1 MSTTIDERVVEMRFD
16 NKHFESNVATS
27 MSTLDKLKQKLN
39 LSGASKGLEDI
50 ESASKKVNMSGLGGA
65 VDTVKAKFSALD
77 VVAVTA
83 LANITNQAV
92 NAGKRMV
99 SALTIDPVI
108 SGFKEYET
116 QINSVQTILANTS
129 SKGTTIDDVTAA
141 LDELNK
147 YADLTIYNFTEM
159 TRNIGTFTAAGIDLD
174 TSVNAIQGIANLAA
188 VSGSTSQQASVAMYQ
203 LSQALSSGTVRLM
216 DWNSVVNAGMGGEVF
231 QNALKETSRLLGT
244 GADAAIEASGSFRE
258 SLSKGWLTAEVLT
271 ETLKKFTTTGANEYV
286 AEYTGL
292 SVDAVEA
299 ALANAKAQYGEANA
313 IEEASKALA
322 EKSGKNKDE
331 IKSVLEMAQT
341 ATDAATK
348 VKTFSQLWDVM
359 KEAAQSGWAKTW
371 QIIIGDFEEAKA
383 LLTPLSD
390 FFTNI
395 INKMSDWRNN
405 LLESALGKGF
415 SNLTEKINGM
425 LTPAAKAA
433 ETVTKVSGAIADLGD
448 IVDRVIRGE
457 FGNGEDRF
465 NALTEAGRNY
475 YEIQNKV
482 NETLGCGF
490 RYSEDQIASQNKLL
504 GKQKE
509 AADSVSDATEATSEL
524 QEETVKLTD
533 AQKDQIKS
541 LIKLSDAELRAKGY
555 TDKQIE
561 AFRKLRSTAE
571 KLGIPLD
578 DFIDNLDE
586 INGRW
591 LLINSFKNIGQALI
605 KVFKAI
611 GGAWRRIFD
620 PVQSDQ
626 IFNIIAAI
634 HKFTAS
640 LIPTDR
646 QVALL
651 AKTFKGLFAI
661 LDIVKTI
668 IGGGIRIAFKVL
680 SSILKAF
687 DLNIL
692 DVTARIGDAL
702 VAFRDWLLEGNAL
715 AKGFN
720 WLISKISI
728 LVEKFKEWFN
738 VFKQTP
744 AVKKLI
750 DAIKAIGEAF
760 NKLTSGEI
768 NLSEFAAS
776 LGKNLA
782 KALRSLPGIALQ
794 IGKDFIAGF
803 QNGIGDSV
811 SGIID
816 KIKTFCINFVNAFKE
831 SLGVQSPSWKAYD
844 TAVDFFQ
851 GFINGSKK
859 VIGKV
864 IDVLKKIGEEIVKVF
879 KSFWDFI
886 TDESGNI
893 EWGKIFAGGM
903 IVAMLL
909 IVKKLVNAFD
919 ILTGGLQGIN
929 NILYNAGNA
938 LKSFS
943 KVLNG
948 IAWDLKA
955 KALLKMAISIGILVA
970 AILVLTQID
979 DIGKL
984 WNAVGVIAVLAL
996 ILVGLAVAMS
1006 KLSDASISL
1015 TKKEGLKVDNIV
1027 SSLIQI
1033 GITIA
1038 LLALTV
1044 KMIGDMEPEKAERGF
1059 KGLAGIAIGLIAFAA
1074 AMGGISR
1081 YGNNVNDVGKMIKK
1095 IAIAMLL
1102 MVLVCKLAGSLSAEQ
1117 MLKGAAFA
1125 TAFAIFV
1132 ISIAKV
1138 AKSAGNNV
1146 SKVGGMVIKL
1156 SIAMLLMIGVCK
1168 LAGKLSAEEML
1179 KGATFAAGFVIF
1191 VAALVKVTKI
1201 GKKQKL
1207 AELSGLVLSIS
1218 FSLLL
1223 LVGVCKLIGMLSV
1236 EEMLKGAVFV
1246 AGFVVLLKSLVSAL
1260 KIGEKE
1266 QIANVTGTI
1275 LAISTAIGILA
1286 AISILLSFMDLASL
1300 AKGITAVS
1308 ILSAMMALIVR
1319 GLKDAKDVKRSL
1331 IAMTVAI
1338 VLMVGAVVALS
1349 FIDSDDLVG
1358 AIVAMNS
1365 LMLCFALMIKVT
1377 EKAKNTKQMVRTLY
1391 AMVGIIVVLAGIIA
1405 LLSLLDLQKVIPVAL
1420 SLSLLLLAFAASIK
1434 IMNEVKLSKT
1444 VTKNLQLMILVM
1456 LEIAA
1461 ILSAMSFLPSPINMI
1476 PSAIAIGIL
1485 LNTLATSML
1494 IMSKAKGNYKMTFV
1508 QLQSMAL
1515 VMLEIAAI
1523 LSIMSLLNVEASIS
1537 SAIAI
1542 GILMN
1547 LMATA
1552 CLIVSRIPSAAAIDG
1567 AWGLAAFIGIMAA
1580 VVAAA
1585 GAISLIPG
1593 VDKLLAG
1600 GGEVL
1605 GLIGL
1610 AIGKFVGGIV
1620 AGIAGGI
1627 FYILPQLGIALSSFA
1642 ICAQPFINIVSGLD
1656 ASVIAGAGYL
1666 TGAILALSVAGFISG
1681 IMKILSLGQSSLA
1694 KLGVEL
1700 CIFGTYAKTFFDT
1713 IKGVDSTA
1721 VEAVT
1726 NTANMILA
1734 LTASEFLSTLTE
1746 KFGGSVDFSSIGQ
1759 NLMTFGKAVVDF
1771 SDTISGKIDSDA
1783 VKAASDAGALLVE
1796 LNKSL
1801 PRSGGLMQDI
1811 IGEQDFEKFA
1821 IACRAFAKCILDI
1834 NEILR
1839 QEGFEVESEKLE
1851 QLATAGSH
1859 FSELNDSLPRSG
1871 GIAQD
1876 FAGEKDLAAFGVA
1889 CRAFAK
1895 CILDINEILR
1905 QEGFE
1910 VESEKLE
1917 QLATAGSHFSEL
1929 NDSLPRSGGI
1939 AQDFA
1944 GEKDLAA
1951 FGVACRAFATCLL
1964 DINEV
1969 LSQEGFAIESEKI
1982 GQLIVAGNK
1991 FSDMNNAIPKQGGIA
2006 QAFAGEKDLAAFGI
2020 ACKAFIEAMLTATSS
2035 MNGAAID
2042 ADALDS
2048 IIAMGGKMNEFQS
2061 TLPSVG
2067 GVVEWF
2073 AGRSDLEAFGK
2084 GIQAFAIGMQ
2094 ELSQC
2099 GTINLNTL
2107 NSLFDVGGKMN
2118 EFQSTLPSVGGVVEW
2133 FAGRS
2138 DLEAFGKGIQAFA
2151 DGMLKLQQCEGF
2163 DIKKIQDIIDAG
2175 GKLGELQN
2183 SLEGSVGGVVSWWN
2197 GQRQNLE
2204 TFGKGIQ
2211 AFADGMLKLQQ
2222 CEGLDIEKIQNV
2234 IDAGGK
2240 LGELQ
2245 NSLEGSVGGVVSWW
2259 NGQQENLGTFGTS
2272 IGLFADGML
2281 KLQQCEGFDES
2292 AIATIAAAGESLN
2305 TLQGKLEGTVGG
2317 VVSWW
2322 NGQQENLGTFG
2333 TSIGL
2338 FADGMIKLQECAIT
2352 RGTITG
2358 IEMAA
2363 YRLKALSESF
2373 EEFDS
2378 GDFDD
2383 FTSYITDFAEVLLK
2397 FSTKATEIDVA
2408 SISTAI
2414 ATANRLKTF
2423 ISQLAD
2429 LDTSGV
2435 SNFEEAENIGDQM
2448 KSYAGKIADIDAE
2461 LISSSITSAYRL
2473 KNLISGL
2480 AGLNTSG
2487 VKNFKPDSIATS
2499 IKTYAN
2505 AISGVNVG
2513 YVLNSIIA
2521 AERLKKFISSLAEI
2535 NTSGVSS
2542 FKNAINQLATI
2553 SIANVVKEFSEA
2565 SSKLTAF
2572 GATMINGLV
2581 KGMSS
2586 RLHVVTETITKLL
2599 TAMITSISS
2608 KTPLFQKAGNS
2619 LAGKVVDGAKTQK
2632 DAMKS
2637 AGKNLGSGLVNGIK
2651 AKWDAAYNA
2660 GYTLG
2665 QKAVQG
2671 EKDGQQ
2677 SKSPSKLTTKAGK
2690 WLGEGLIIGMERMGS
2705 SVYNAGKD
2713 MGGNAVNATRSAMTA
2728 ILEALNSDVDAQ
2740 PTIRPVIDLTDVKT
2754 GASAISG
2761 MLSKTQTLGVR
2772 TNLNAINT
2780 AINNKLQNGSNDD
2793 IISAINKL
2801 GEGLDANRGDT
2812 YNFGDITYD
2821 DGSNVSEAVQ
2831 TLVRAARIG
2840 RRV

>member
-1 MSTTIDERVVEMRFD
+1 MSMTVDERVVEMRFD
-16 NKHFESNVATS
+16 NKHFESNVAKS

-39 LSGASKGLEDI
+39 LSGASKGLEEIDA
-50 ESASKKVNMSGLGGA
+50 ASKKVNMSGLGGA

-99 SALTIDPVI
+99 SALTIDPI
-108 SGFKEYET
+108 MSGFREYET

-159 TRNIGTFTAAGIDLD
+159 TRNIGTFTAAGIDLE
-174 TSVNAIQGIANLAA
+174 TSVSAIQGIANLAA

-203 LSQALSSGTVRLM
+203 LSQALASGTVKLM

-258 SLSKGWLTAEVLT
+258 SLHKGWLTAEVLT

-341 ATDAATK
+341 ATNAATK

-395 INKMSDWRNN
+395 INKMSDWRNK
-405 LLESALGKGF
+405 LLESALGKSF

-509 AADSVSDATEATSEL
+509 AADSVSDATEATSES

-533 AQKDQIKS
+533 AQKDQIKT
-541 LIKLSDAELRAKGY
+541 LIKLSDAELKAKGY
-555 TDKQIE
+555 TDEQIE
-561 AFRKLRSTAE
+561 AFRELRSTAE

-591 LLINSFKNIGQALI
+591 LLINSFKNVGQALI

-646 QVALL
+646 QAALL
-651 AKTFKGLFAI
+651 TKTFKGLFAI
-661 LDIVKTI
+661 LDIIKTI
-668 IGGGIRIAFKVL
+668 VGGGIRIAFKVL
-680 SSILKAF
+680 TAVLNTF

-692 DVTARIGDAL
+692 DVTAKIGDAL

-720 WLISKISI
+720 WLISKIPV

-744 AVKKLI
+744 AVQKLV

-768 NLSEFAAS
+768 SLSEFAVS
-776 LGKNLA
+776 LGRNLA
-782 KALRSLPGIALQ
+782 KALKSLPGIALQ

-831 SLGVQSPSWKAYD
+831 ALGVQSPSWKAYD

-851 GFINGSKK
+851 GFINGAKK

-864 IDVLKKIGEEIVKVF
+864 IDVLKKIGEQIVKVF
-879 KSFWDFI
+879 KSLWDFI

-909 IVKKLVNAFD
+909 IIKKLVNAFD
-919 ILTGGLQGIN
+919 ILAGGLQGIN

-943 KVLNG
+943 KVLDG

-1015 TKKEGLKVDNIV
+1015 TKEGLKVDNIV

-1059 KGLAGIAIGLIAFAA
+1059 KGLAGIAIGLIVFAA

-1081 YGNNVNDVGKMIKK
+1081 YSNNINDAGKMMKK

-1102 MVLVCKLAGSLSAEQ
+1102 MVLVCKLVGNLSAEQ

-1125 TAFAIFV
+1125 TAFAIFA
-1132 ISIAKV
+1132 IAIAKV
-1138 AKSAGNNV
+1138 ANSAGDNV

-1156 SIAMLLMIGVCK
+1156 SIAMLLMISVCK

-1179 KGATFAAGFVIF
+1179 KGAAFVAGFVIF

-1201 GKKQKL
+1201 GDEQKL
-1207 AELSGLVLSIS
+1207 AELSGLVISIS

-1236 EEMLKGAVFV
+1236 EEMFKGAAFV
-1246 AGFVVLLKSLVSAL
+1246 AGFVVLLKVLVSVL

-1266 QIANVTGTI
+1266 QIAKVTGTI
-1275 LAISTAIGILA
+1275 LAMSTAIGILA
-1286 AISILLSFMDLASL
+1286 VISILLSFMDLTSL

-1308 ILSAMMALIVR
+1308 ILSAMMALMVR

-1349 FIDSDDLVG
+1349 FIDGADVAG

-1365 LMLCFALMIKVT
+1365 LMLCFAVMIKIT

-1391 AMVGIIVVLAGIIA
+1391 AMVGVIVVLAGIIA
-1405 LLSLLDLQKVIPVAL
+1405 LLSLLDPQKVIPVAL
-1420 SLSLLLLAFAASIK
+1420 SLSSLLLAFAASIK

-1461 ILSAMSFLPSPINMI
+1461 ILSAMSFLPNPINMI
-1476 PSAIAIGIL
+1476 PSAVAIGIL
-1485 LNTLATSML
+1485 LNALATSML

-1552 CLIVSRIPSAAAIDG
+1552 CLIVSKIPSAAAIDG
-1567 AWGLAAFIGIMAA
+1567 ALGLAAFIGIMAA
-1580 VVAAA
+1580 VVAVA

-1627 FYILPQLGIALSSFA
+1627 FSILPQLGIALSGFA
-1642 ICAQPFINIVSGLD
+1642 IGAQPFINIVSGLD

-1681 IMKILSLGQSSLA
+1681 VMKILSLGQSSLA
-1694 KLGVEL
+1694 KLGLEL
-1700 CIFGTYAKTFFDT
+1700 YIFGTYAKAFFDT
-1713 IKGVDSTA
+1713 IKGIDSTA

-1734 LTASEFLSTLTE
+1734 LTVSEFLSTLTE

-1759 NLMTFGKAVVDF
+1759 NLKTFGKAVVDF

-1783 VKAASDAGALLVE
+1783 VKAASDAGALLAE

-1851 QLATAGSH
+1851 QLAIAGSH

-1910 VESEKLE
+1910 VESKKLE

-1951 FGVACRAFATCLL
+1951 FGVACRAFAKCIL

-1982 GQLIVAGNK
+1982 GQLIAAGNK

-2006 QAFAGEKDLAAFGI
+2006 QTFAGEKDLAAFGI

-2035 MNGAAID
+2035 MNGATID

-2073 AGRSDLEAFGK
+2073 AGRKDLEAFGK

-2099 GTINLNTL
+2099 GTINLGTL
-2107 NSLFDVGGKMN
+2107 NSLFNVGGKMN

-2151 DGMLKLQQCEGF
+2151 DGMLKLQQCEGL
-2163 DIKKIQDIIDAG
+2163 DIEKIQDVIDAG
-2175 GKLGELQN
+2175 GKIGELQN
-2183 SLEGSVGGVVSWWN
+2183 SLEGSVGG
-2197 GQRQNLE
+2197 
-2204 TFGKGIQ
+2204 F
-2211 AFADGMLKLQQ
+2211 
-2222 CEGLDIEKIQNV
+2222 
-2234 IDAGGK
+2234 
-2240 LGELQ
+2240 
-2245 NSLEGSVGGVVSWW
+2245 VSWW

-2338 FADGMIKLQECAIT
+2338 FADGMIKLQKCTIT
-2352 RGTITG
+2352 RDTITG

-2383 FTSYITDFAEVLLK
+2383 FTSYITDFAEVLSE
-2397 FSTKATEIDVA
+2397 FSTKATEIDIA
-2408 SISTAI
+2408 SIGTAI

-2435 SNFEEAENIGDQM
+2435 SNFEEVENVGDQM
-2448 KSYAGKIADIDAE
+2448 KSYAGKVADIDAE

-2480 AGLNTSG
+2480 VGLDTSG
-2487 VKNFKPDSIATS
+2487 VNNFNPDSIATS

-2553 SIANVVKEFSEA
+2553 SIANVVKAFSGA
-2565 SSKLTAF
+2565 SSKLMAS

-2586 RLHVVTETITKLL
+2586 RLHVVTETITNLL

-2608 KTPLFQKAGNS
+2608 KISLFQKAGIS
-2619 LAGKVVDGAKTQK
+2619 IARKVVDGAKTQK

-2677 SKSPSKLTTKAGK
+2677 SESPSKLTTKAGK
-2690 WLGEGLIIGMERMGS
+2690 WLGEGLIIGMERMGR

-2713 MGGNAVNATRSAMTA
+2713 MGGNAVDATRSAMTT

>member
-16 NKHFESNVATS
+16 NKHFESNVAES

-39 LSGASKGLEDI
+39 LSGASKGLEEIDA
-50 ESASKKVNMSGLGGA
+50 ASKKVNMSGLGGA

-77 VVAVTA
+77 VIAVTA
-83 LANITNQAV
+83 LANITNSAV
-92 NAGKRMV
+92 NAGKKLV
-99 SALTIDPVI
+99 KSLSIDQLTA
-108 SGFKEYET
+108 GFQKFSDKTTSVATLQAQGNAIEDVNDQLDHLNWFTDET
-116 QINSVQTILANTS
+116 S
-129 SKGTTIDDVTAA
+129 
-141 LDELNK
+141 
-147 YADLTIYNFTEM
+147 YNFTDM
-159 TRNIGTFTAAGIDLD
+159 VSNIAKFTATGKELNE
-174 TSVNAIQGIANLAA
+174 SVDAMEGIATWAA
-188 VSGSTSQQASVAMYQ
+188 LSGQNASTASRAMYQ
-203 LSQALSSGTVRLM
+203 LSQAMGAGVMRLE
-216 DWNSVVNAGMGGEVF
+216 DYKSI
-231 QNALKETSRLLGT
+231 QNASMDTEEFRQKCI
-244 GADAAIEASGSFRE
+244 DAAISLGTLKDNGDGTYKSLVAGASDTSFSISQFARN
-258 SLSKGWLTAEVLT
+258 LTDGMWLTDKVMMKVFNNYSSAVDGIYNAAE
-271 ETLKKFTTTGANEYV
+271 ETGKLASEIIDEIHTKADELKTDTMT
-286 AEYTGL
+286 
-292 SVDAVEA
+292 D
-299 ALANAKAQYGEANA
+299 
-313 IEEASKALA
+313 EEAINTAIKELGYTLEDGSLQFDSFGLKA
-322 EKSGKNKDE
+322 
-331 IKSVLEMAQT
+331 
-341 ATDAATK
+341 
-348 VKTFSQLWDVM
+348 F
-359 KEAAQSGWAKTW
+359 EAAQKARTFRDAIDATKDAVSTGWMKTFEIIFGNAEQATELWTYLANTLWDIFAAGSEVRNTILEFGLNFSKPWKSITDKLDKAKSGIKKVTDTVENVGNVVKATTDKLEYFQDIVNKVWR
-371 QIIIGDFEEAKA
+371 GDYNNVGDDQDRFD
-383 LLTPLSD
+383 LLTKSGYNPQVVQELV
-390 FFTNI
+390 
-395 INKMSDWRNN
+395 NK
-405 LLESALGKGF
+405 GYQYK
-415 SNLTEKINGM
+415 LTIE
-425 LTPAAKAA
+425 
-433 ETVTKVSGAIADLGD
+433 D
-448 IVDRVIRGE
+448 I
-457 FGNGEDRF
+457 
-465 NALTEAGRNY
+465 
-475 YEIQNKV
+475 
-482 NETLGCGF
+482 
-490 RYSEDQIASQNKLL
+490 
-504 GKQKE
+504 E
-509 AADSVSDATEATSEL
+509 AAHKKYGVTLENTTTETKKSTEATDEFTASYG
-524 QEETVKLTD
+524 KLTD
-533 AQKDQIKS
+533 EQLEQAG
-541 LIKLSDAELRAKGY
+541 LTE
-555 TDKQIE
+555 
-561 AFRKLRSTAE
+561 
-571 KLGIPLD
+571 
-578 DFIDNLDE
+578 DE
-586 INGRW
+586 ISLYKALEKEADRLGTTVGDLAKEMSENDGRT
-591 LLINSFKNIGQALI
+591 LLIDSFKNALDGFLGIITAIKSAFSEIFYPAGVGELAIKLYGLVKSLNAFSEKLRLTDKDTGELNETGQKLQ
-605 KVFKAI
+605 
-611 GGAWRRIFD
+611 R
-620 PVQSDQ
+620 
-626 IFNIIAAI
+626 
-634 HKFTAS
+634 
-640 LIPTDR
+640 
-646 QVALL
+646 
-651 AKTFKGLFAI
+651 TFKGIFAI
-661 LDIVKTI
+661 LNIVTNI
-668 IGGGIRIAFKVL
+668 VGGGFKAVFRVL
-680 SSILKAF
+680 SAVLKAF
-687 DLNIL
+687 DLDIL
-692 DVTARIGDAL
+692 DVTASIGDCL
-702 VAFRDWLLEGNAL
+702 VKFRDWMFETSPFAKAIDWL
-715 AKGFN
+715 ADK
-720 WLISKISI
+720 LVIISN
-728 LVEKFKEWFN
+728 KFKSWFA
-738 VFKQTP
+738 VFKETP
-744 AVKKLI
+744 AVQKFVK
-750 DAIKAIGEAF
+750 AIKAIGEAF

-811 SGIID
+811 SEIID

-851 GFINGSKK
+851 GFINGAKK

-864 IDVLKKIGEEIVKVF
+864 IDVLKKIGEQIVKVF
-879 KSFWDFI
+879 KSLWDFI
-886 TDESGNI
+886 TDESGNV

-909 IVKKLVNAFD
+909 IIKKLVNAFD
-919 ILTGGLQGIN
+919 ILAGGLQGIN

-1102 MVLVCKLAGSLSAEQ
+1102 MVLVCKLAGNLSAEQ
-1117 MLKGAAFA
+1117 MLKGAAFT
-1125 TAFAIFV
+1125 TAFAIFT
-1132 ISIAKV
+1132 IAIAKV
-1138 AKSAGNNV
+1138 ANSAGDNV

-1156 SIAMLLMIGVCK
+1156 SVAMLLMISVCK

-1179 KGATFAAGFVIF
+1179 KGAAFAAGFVIF

-1201 GKKQKL
+1201 GDEQKL
-1207 AELSGLVLSIS
+1207 AELNGLVLSIS

-1246 AGFVVLLKSLVSAL
+1246 AGFVVLLKALVSVL

-1275 LAISTAIGILA
+1275 LAMSTAIGILA

-1308 ILSAMMALIVR
+1308 ILSAMMALMVR
-1319 GLKDAKDVKRSL
+1319 GLKDTKDVKRSL

-1391 AMVGIIVVLAGIIA
+1391 AMVGVIVVLAGIIA

-1515 VMLEIAAI
+1515 VMLEVAAI
-1523 LSIMSLLNVEASIS
+1523 LSIMSILNVEASIS

-1642 ICAQPFINIVSGLD
+1642 IGAQPFINIVSGLD

-1889 CRAFAK
+1889 CK
-1895 CILDINEILR
+1895 
-1905 QEGFE
+1905 
-1910 VESEKLE
+1910 
-1917 QLATAGSHFSEL
+1917 
-1929 NDSLPRSGGI
+1929 
-1939 AQDFA
+1939 
-1944 GEKDLAA
+1944 
-1951 FGVACRAFATCLL
+1951 AFATCLL

-2035 MNGAAID
+2035 MNGATID

-2084 GIQAFAIGMQ
+2084 GIQAFAISMQ

-2338 FADGMIKLQECAIT
+2338 FADGMIKLQECTIT

-2448 KSYAGKIADIDAE
+2448 KSYAGKIVDIDAE

-2505 AISGVNVG
+2505 SISGVNVG

-2542 FKNAINQLATI
+2542 FKNTINQLATI
-2553 SIANVVKEFSEA
+2553 SIANVVKEFSGA
-2565 SSKLTAF
+2565 SSKLTAS

-2586 RLHVVTETITKLL
+2586 RLHVVTETITKIL

-2713 MGGNAVNATRSAMTA
+2713 MGGNAVNATRSAMTT